1 MNVIV
6 ARCWLSVVLRRMNG
20 SGGSAFSG
28 SLLRNDSPG
37 VIVNECWER
46 EEIFIFSLS
55 CSSPLSLTLC
65 LVWQQ
70 LCLFSLTSPSCCQPF
85 FPCLPLR
92 AASPHVTAS
101 LELLEWGMGA
111 EEGQRKGGRE
121 VGKEGGGKE
130 WRTDSLPGSWGGG
143 GILQVASA
151 SQSIAHWA
159 T

>member
-6 ARCWLSVVLRRMNG
+6 ARWWLSVVLRRMNG

-28 SLLRNDSPG
+28 SLLRNDSPS

-55 CSSPLSLTLC
+55 CFSPLSLALC

-70 LCLFSLTSPSCCQPF
+70 LCLFSLTSPSCSLPAFLSMSPSQSSEPPRHC
-85 FPCLPLR
+85 FP
-92 AASPHVTAS
+92 
-101 LELLEWGMGA
+101 GA
-111 EEGQRKGGRE
+111 VGVGDGSWRRTEEGRE

-130 WRTDSLPGSWGGG
+130 GRTDSLPGSWGGG